1 LSLILKQFYY
11 KIKSVTLT
19 NGNGNYYVSILTEFE
34 KEIQILKAGVVH
46 DRKWKKEVLMMYFFY
61 SKVLG

>member
-1 LSLILKQFYY
+1 
-11 KIKSVTLT
+11 LT
-19 NGNGNYYVSILTEFE
+19 NSNGNYYVSILTEFE